1 MRLRAGPA
9 GPPPGSALAY
19 HGTVGNDASARPP
32 LLLEVPLLTG
42 ALLVPGVV
50 GGLVRWGGFAL
61 LGVGSGVGP
70 GLVTSV
76 VRWELLQA
84 AALALLMRRAPGVG
98 AGRLFGEALLATVV
112 LIALQLPL
120 AYLATA
126 LPKPLGGQGDPDGA
140 GRLLEQ
146 YVQGWLSPWF
156 ALLIGCAALGLFLG
170 ARGRGR
176 WWQGLGYGAPGAAAT
191 VVQMLAV
198 AGVSYA
204 VPVLLEV
211 LVIALL
217 VPPCVRVADR
227 LLGVPEGDQ

>member
-1 MRLRAGPA
+1 MGCGAEPH
-9 GPPPGSALAY
+9 SDSY
-19 HGTVGNDASARPP
+19 HARVGEAPASARPP
-32 LLLEVPLLTG
+32 FLLEVPILT
-42 ALLVPGVV
+42 AAVLIPGVA

-61 LGVGSGVGP
+61 LGVGAGAGP

-84 AALALLMRRAPGVG
+84 AALAFLMRRAPGVG
-98 AGRLFGEALLATVV
+98 AGRLMGEALLATVV
-112 LIALQLPL
+112 LIALQLPV

-126 LPKPLGGQGDPDGA
+126 LPGPLGGQGDPDRA
-140 GRLLEQ
+140 GELVGL

-156 ALLIGCAALGLFLG
+156 ALLLGCAALGLFLG

-176 WWQGLGYGAPGAAAT
+176 WWQGLGYAAPGATGT
-191 VVQMLAV
+191 VVQMVSV
-198 AGVSYA
+198 AGLLYA

-227 LLGVPEGDQ
+227 VLGVREGDQ